1 MWFIKRAQALRRPSE
16 IGQKLVQ
23 IQEGKIMKILLSLI
37 VLGSIVILAACS
49 TAGNAPSSAES
60 PEVQVKIINF
70 SYDPVNLSVASGTT
84 VQWTN
89 EDSVPHT
96 VTSDDGVWDSGAI
109 APGGTFTY
117 TFEQAGTFAYHCTIH
132 PNMKA
137 TIEVTP

>member
-1 MWFIKRAQALRRPSE
+1 
-16 IGQKLVQ
+16 
-23 IQEGKIMKILLSLI
+23 MKILLSII

-49 TAGNAPSSAES
+49 TTGNAPSSAGS
-60 PEVQVKIINF
+60 PDVQVKIINF
-70 SYDPVNLSVASGTT
+70 SYDPANLSVASGTT
-84 VQWTN
+84 VTWTN

-132 PNMKA
+132 PNMEA
-137 TIEVTP
+137 SVEVTP